1 MCALFTC
8 CYVRFRWD
16 SDCVC
21 HVLMA
26 VVVALCSL
34 KASVLNSGDKG
45 CLPFTPKNR
54 KFWVENQMVRTIP
67 FGTFRKKWA
76 VV

>member
-8 CYVRFRWD
+8 CYVRFRCD

-34 KASVLNSGDKG
+34 KASVLNSGDDNSGK
-45 CLPFTPKNR
+45 LMSAEANTL
-54 KFWVENQMVRTIP
+54 
-67 FGTFRKKWA
+67 
-76 VV
+76 

>member
-26 VVVALCSL
+26 VVVALCPL
-34 KASVLNSGDKG
+34 KAPTTTAVAKEISK
-45 CLPFTPKNR
+45 LPFLAPEVQWAS
-54 KFWVENQMVRTIP
+54 KFTVFVR
-67 FGTFRKKWA
+67 FALF
-76 VV
+76 

>member
-1 MCALFTC
+1 MCLFTPALESGYMCALFTC

-26 VVVALCSL
+26 EVVALCS
-34 KASVLNSGDKG
+34 
-45 CLPFTPKNR
+45 
-54 KFWVENQMVRTIP
+54 
-67 FGTFRKKWA
+67 
-76 VV
+76 

>member
-8 CYVRFRWD
+8 RYVRFRWD

-34 KASVLNSGDKG
+34 KASVLNSGDEDSGK
-45 CLPFTPKNR
+45 L
-54 KFWVENQMVRTIP
+54 MS
-67 FGTFRKKWA
+67 A
-76 VV
+76 VTNTL